1 MDPDYQLFHNEIN
14 RKYEF
19 HIDNHRPYIEYSV
32 RDDVMH
38 LLYAKV
44 PHALEGMGIG
54 RKLVFAVMEEVDR
67 LGYKVVPHCGFIATV
82 IQRNEHL
89 RTFLKQ
95 D

>member
-1 MDPDYQLFHNEIN
+1 MKAEYQLFHNEIN

-19 HIDNHRPYIEYSV
+19 HIEHHRPYIEYKV

-44 PHALEGMGIG
+44 PRELEGMGVG
-54 RKLVFAVMEEVDR
+54 RALVFAVMEEVER
-67 LGYKVVPHCGFIATV
+67 LGYKVIPHCGFIAVV
-82 IQRNEHL
+82 IKRNEHL
-89 RTFLKQ
+89 RTFLKE